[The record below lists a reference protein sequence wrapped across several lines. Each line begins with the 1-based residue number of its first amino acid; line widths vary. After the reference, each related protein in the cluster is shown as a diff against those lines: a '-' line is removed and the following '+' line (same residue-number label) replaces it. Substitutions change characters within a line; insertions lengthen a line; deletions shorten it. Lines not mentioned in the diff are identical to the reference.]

1 MIRNKKK
8 KKLPVRPETVSN
20 LLVLVILSLL
30 ISSCQN
36 RPKEVLNRKK
46 MEQLMYDVYIAEAI
60 MDNDYQDFSEPE
72 KKEAYINKVFAQ
84 HNVTQAQWD
93 TSLSWYSDKIDLY
106 LRMNDSVKARLKR
119 AQIEIDSRNA
129 KLSLEKAEPDIQIY
143 SASYIP
149 RTYTFKT
156 PGTDSKGF
164 GFQLDSA
171 AISKDIPS
179 NFFSFNLN
187 AIGIPQSGNNNLTSA
202 LILEYNDTTIYR
214 YQKIKENRNY
224 GTPISKY
231 IDNDTLKQIY
241 GFVRFESSNGITPNI
256 QLYDIYLGG
265 Q

>member
-156 PGTDSKGF
+156 PGTDSRIIPCNTASKSF
-164 GFQLDSA
+164 FQ
-171 AISKDIPS
+171 
-179 NFFSFNLN
+179 F
-187 AIGIPQSGNNNLTSA
+187 
-202 LILEYNDTTIYR
+202 
-214 YQKIKENRNY
+214 
-224 GTPISKY
+224 KY
-231 IDNDTLKQIY
+231 IIY
-241 GFVRFESSNGITPNI
+241 
-256 QLYDIYLGG
+256 
-265 Q
+265 